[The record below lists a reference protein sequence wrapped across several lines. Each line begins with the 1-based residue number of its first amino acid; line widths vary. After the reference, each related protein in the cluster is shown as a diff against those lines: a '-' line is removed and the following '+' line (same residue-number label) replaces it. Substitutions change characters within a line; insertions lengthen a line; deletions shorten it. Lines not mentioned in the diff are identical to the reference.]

1 MWPQFAYSSP
11 SGGAP
16 IRFQIYYGVIV
27 IPSCWRAV
35 ARGTGVV
42 AAGGAVAS
50 EGGRGP
56 QSDASTVAG
65 LGVSG
70 VEPAVFGVHA
80 ACGSLCPVPRPVLLH
95 DACRGACVERRPA
108 AFPVGTPIFGVLGRY
123 GAPLL
128 PGFPGSAP
136 VVERVCS
143 TTGTGI
149 VPTVRRGATGP
160 SWCATTP
167 ANCLP

>member
-1 MWPQFAYSSP
+1 M
-11 SGGAP
+11 
-16 IRFQIYYGVIV
+16 YYGVIV